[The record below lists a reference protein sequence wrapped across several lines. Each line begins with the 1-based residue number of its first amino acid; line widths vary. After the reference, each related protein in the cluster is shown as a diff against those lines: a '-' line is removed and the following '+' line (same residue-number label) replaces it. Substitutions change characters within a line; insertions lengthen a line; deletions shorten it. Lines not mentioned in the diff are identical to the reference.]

1 MKYTFFKDG
10 KVEMVTIYVDRTNS
24 VTRPAT
30 DQDHLDAE
38 AHPEEQL
45 QTQGITLPPIEEH
58 LSAADKQVVQDEA
71 DAEAAYRKRK
81 R

>member
-1 MKYTFFKDG
+1 MKYTFFKEG
-10 KVEMVTIYVDRTNS
+10 KVEMVTIYCDRTNS
-24 VTRPAT
+24 VTRIAT

-38 AHPEEQL
+38 EHPEEEVK
-45 QTQGITLPPIEEH
+45 TGVPLPPIDEH

-71 DAEAAYRKRK
+71 DAEAAHRKRK